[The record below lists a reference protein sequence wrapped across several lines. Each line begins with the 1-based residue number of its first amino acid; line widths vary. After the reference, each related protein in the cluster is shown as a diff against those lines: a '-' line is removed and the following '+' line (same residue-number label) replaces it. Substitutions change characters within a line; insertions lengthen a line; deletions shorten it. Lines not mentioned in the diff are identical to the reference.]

1 MAKNKKPKKQPKLD
15 IMKEKFYGAEVN
27 GAIYYTK
34 DFDLD
39 FLRGLALMKE
49 VVERSK

>member
-1 MAKNKKPKKQPKLD
+1 MAKNKKPKKQPELH
-15 IMKEKFYGAEVN
+15 IMKERFYGAEVN
-27 GAIYYTK
+27 GVIYYTK
-34 DFDLD
+34 AFDLD

>member
-1 MAKNKKPKKQPKLD
+1 MAKKPKKQTKLD
-15 IMKEKFYGAEVN
+15 VTKERLYGAEVN
-27 GAIYYTK
+27 GVIYYTK

-49 VVERSK
+49 VVERGK

>member
-15 IMKEKFYGAEVN
+15 IVEERLYGAEVN
-27 GAIYYTK
+27 GVIYYTEA
-34 DFDLD
+34 FDLD

-49 VVERSK
+49 VVERGK

>member
-1 MAKNKKPKKQPKLD
+1 MAKNKKPKKQSELH
-15 IMKEKFYGAEVN
+15 IMKERLYGAEVN
-27 GAIYYTK
+27 GVIYYTK
-34 DFDLD
+34 AFDLD

>member
-15 IMKEKFYGAEVN
+15 IVEERLYGDEVN
-27 GAIYYTK
+27 GVIYYTK

-49 VVERSK
+49 VVERGK

>member
-1 MAKNKKPKKQPKLD
+1 MEKKQPKLD
-15 IMKEKFYGAEVN
+15 IVEERLYGAEVN
-27 GAIYYTK
+27 GVIYYIK

>member
-15 IMKEKFYGAEVN
+15 IVEERLYGAEVD
-27 GAIYYTK
+27 GVIYYTK

-49 VVERSK
+49 VVERGK

>member
-15 IMKEKFYGAEVN
+15 IVEEKLYGAEVN
-27 GAIYYTK
+27 GVIYYTK
-34 DFDLD
+34 DFDWD

-49 VVERSK
+49 AVERGK